1 MSPPFKRDGK
11 PKMEVNLSIEK
22 KVDTSCTRTNAAKII
37 KIGFLGIVILPGRM
51 NLARVKK
58 KMITA
63 VK

>member
-1 MSPPFKRDGK
+1 
-11 PKMEVNLSIEK
+11 MEVNLSIEK

-37 KIGFLGIVILPGRM
+37 KIGFLGIVILPGRI

-58 KMITA
+58 KMTTA